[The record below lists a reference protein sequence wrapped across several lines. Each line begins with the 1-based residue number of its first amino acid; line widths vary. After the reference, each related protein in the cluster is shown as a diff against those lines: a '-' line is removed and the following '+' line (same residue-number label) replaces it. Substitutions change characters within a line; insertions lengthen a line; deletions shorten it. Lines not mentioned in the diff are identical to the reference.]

1 MRQRTKVRESGWN
14 VRKRPNVLLVH
25 SSSIVE
31 HSGVDWMK
39 RNAGKLALAGRHGE
53 ANLTPDYAHRLRTDE
68 LPD

>member
-1 MRQRTKVRESGWN
+1 
-14 VRKRPNVLLVH
+14 VLLVH